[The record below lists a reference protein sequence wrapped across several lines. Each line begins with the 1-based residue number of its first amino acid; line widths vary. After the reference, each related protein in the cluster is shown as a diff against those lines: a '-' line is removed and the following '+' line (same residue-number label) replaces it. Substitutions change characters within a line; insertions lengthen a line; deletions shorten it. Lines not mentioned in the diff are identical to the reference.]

1 MEGSIN
7 AQAHSSHQPKLLQGL
22 ALLVMYSSIKDTGCF
37 DSRLFFSK
45 ISSQLP
51 LVYIGP
57 ISGSCLFLR
66 G

>member
-1 MEGSIN
+1 M
-7 AQAHSSHQPKLLQGL
+7 HKLVVATNQSCC
-22 ALLVMYSSIKDTGCF
+22 MYSSIKDTGCF
-37 DSRLFFSK
+37 DSRLFFFSK

>member
-1 MEGSIN
+1 M
-7 AQAHSSHQPKLLQGL
+7 HKLVVATNQSCC
-22 ALLVMYSSIKDTGCF
+22 MYSSIKNTGCF
-37 DSRLFFSK
+37 DSRLFFFFSK
-45 ISSQLP
+45 ISSQLR